1 MPEFDNIS
9 FDLPKNQSNVIKVIG
24 VGGGGSNAINH
35 MFNQGIKG
43 VDFVICNTDA
53 QALENSAVPNK
64 IQLGID
70 LTEGLGAG
78 ANPKIGEQSAV
89 ESMAD
94 IKSMLTT
101 NTKMIFITAGMG
113 GGTGTGA
120 APIIARMAK
129 DLDILT
135 VGIVTIPFHFEGA
148 MRNEQAQIG
157 VENLRQNVDSLVV
170 INNNKLRDVYGNLG
184 FKAGFSKADEVLAT
198 AARGIAEVITHH
210 YTQNIDLRDAKTVLS
225 NSGTAIMGSATSS
238 GVNRAQIAITKALD
252 SPLLNDNKIAG
263 AKNVLLLIVS
273 GTEEITIDEIGE
285 ISDHIQTQAGHG
297 ANIIMGVGD
306 DETLDGSVSITVIAT
321 GFDAEQQ
328 NEITNTETKK
338 IIHTLGDET
347 KAQLD
352 LTPNVTATQV
362 ELPKQTKSVVR
373 PSETLEEPIIVH
385 TLFEVDEQEPE
396 MTTESALSKE
406 SGVEESQD
414 LNLEIPQIQEEPF
427 EGYIATSDLIKN
439 IDVESNLVDIHFL
452 AEFEQLVINEISVN
466 NFEVINPEVVSPK
479 AIKEENL
486 IEVTSLESD
495 QAQEFEINDIEVEA
509 DVILEKEAVQ
519 EPMLMFDMPLH
530 DTQKEQ
536 ETVVHSLEEP
546 VIEQE
551 VEETAIEIE
560 LQPELVATNVEDIEV
575 TDHLEVVPISEVS
588 KGGVVTRYSLD
599 DYTAKEEELTGATA
613 AQAPLVTELTEVLEE
628 EELVFETKIVEP
640 APQEKELEN
649 APLNPMNTPISK
661 LLSDRTEE
669 RKRKMKDFNYKFRNS
684 NSKIDDIE
692 KQPAYKRAG
701 IELDDVSN
709 KVHLSRT
716 SVSDDDDEI
725 ELRSNNSFLHDNVD

>member
-89 ESMAD
+89 ESMAE

-135 VGIVTIPFHFEGA
+135 VGIVTIPFHFEGT

-238 GVNRAQIAITKALD
+238 GANRAQIAINKALD

-285 ISDHIQTQAGHG
+285 ISDHIQTEAGHG

-338 IIHTLGDET
+338 IIHTLGDEA

-362 ELPKQTKSVVR
+362 VLPPQTKRDVAT
-373 PSETLEEPIIVH
+373 SEVSQEPIIVH
-385 TLFEVDEQEPE
+385 TLFEEEEQEPE
-396 MTTESALSKE
+396 AFQQ
-406 SGVEESQD
+406 VA
-414 LNLEIPQIQEEPF
+414 PQTQQEPF
-427 EGYIATSDLIKN
+427 EGYIATTDLIKN

-466 NFEVINPEVVSPK
+466 NFEVIQPEIVSPK
-479 AIKEENL
+479 AVEETQPT
-486 IEVTSLESD
+486 EVTALD
-495 QAQEFEINDIEVEA
+495 QDAVAEFEINDIEE
-509 DVILEKEAVQ
+509 DVIPEKEAAQ

-530 DTQKEQ
+530 DSPHEQ
-536 ETVVHSLEEP
+536 DTVVHSLEEP
-546 VIEQE
+546 VIAQEQ
-551 VEETAIEIE
+551 EETALEIE
-560 LQPELVATNVEDIEV
+560 LQPEVVATDVEDIEV
-575 TDHLEVVPISEVS
+575 TDHLEVVPVSEVS

-599 DYTAKEEELTGATA
+599 DYTAKEEELTSATA
-613 AQAPLVTELTEVLEE
+613 AQAPQVTEVLVE

-640 APQEKELEN
+640 VPQEKELEN
-649 APLNPMNTPISK
+649 APQDPMNTPISK
-661 LLSDRTEE
+661 LLRDRTEE

-684 NSKIDDIE
+684 ASKIDDIE

-701 IELDDVSN
+701 IELDDVSSE
-709 KVHLSRT
+709 VHLSRT

>member
-89 ESMAD
+89 ESMAE

-135 VGIVTIPFHFEGA
+135 VGIVTIPFHFEGT

-238 GVNRAQIAITKALD
+238 GANRAQIAINKALD

-285 ISDHIQTQAGHG
+285 ISDHIQAEAGHG

-338 IIHTLGDET
+338 IIHTLGDEA

-362 ELPKQTKSVVR
+362 VLPPQTKRDVTTREVSQ
-373 PSETLEEPIIVH
+373 EPIIVH
-385 TLFEVDEQEPE
+385 TLFEEEPQEPE
-396 MTTESALSKE
+396 AVQES
-406 SGVEESQD
+406 
-414 LNLEIPQIQEEPF
+414 IPQTQEVPF
-427 EGYIATSDLIKN
+427 EGYIATTDLIKN
-439 IDVESNLVDIHFL
+439 INVESNLVDIHFL

-466 NFEVINPEVVSPK
+466 NFEVIQPEIVSPK
-479 AIKEENL
+479 AVEDTQPT
-486 IEVTSLESD
+486 EVTPVE
-495 QAQEFEINDIEVEA
+495 QEAVAEFEINDIEE
-509 DVILEKEAVQ
+509 DVIPEKETAQ

-530 DTQKEQ
+530 DSPHEQ
-536 ETVVHSLEEP
+536 DTVVHSLEEP
-546 VIEQE
+546 VIVQEQE
-551 VEETAIEIE
+551 EPVLEIE
-560 LQPELVATNVEDIEV
+560 LQPEVVAADVEDIEV
-575 TDHLEVVPISEVS
+575 TDHLEVVPVSEVS

-613 AQAPLVTELTEVLEE
+613 AQAPQVTEVLVE

-649 APLNPMNTPISK
+649 APQDPMNTPISK
-661 LLSDRTEE
+661 LLRDRTEE

-684 NSKIDDIE
+684 ASKIDDIE

-701 IELDDVSN
+701 IELDDVSSE
-709 KVHLSRT
+709 VHLSRT

>member
-89 ESMAD
+89 ESMAE

-135 VGIVTIPFHFEGA
+135 VGIVTIPFHFEGT

-238 GVNRAQIAITKALD
+238 GANRAQIAINKALD

-285 ISDHIQTQAGHG
+285 ISDHIQAEAGHG

-338 IIHTLGDET
+338 IIHTLGDEA

-362 ELPKQTKSVVR
+362 VLPPQTKRDVTT
-373 PSETLEEPIIVH
+373 SEVSQEPIIVH
-385 TLFEVDEQEPE
+385 TLFEEEPQEPE
-396 MTTESALSKE
+396 VFQQVA
-406 SGVEESQD
+406 
-414 LNLEIPQIQEEPF
+414 PQTPQEPF
-427 EGYIATSDLIKN
+427 EGYIATTDLIKN

-466 NFEVINPEVVSPK
+466 NFEVIQPEIVSPK
-479 AIKEENL
+479 AVEETQPT
-486 IEVTSLESD
+486 EVTALE
-495 QAQEFEINDIEVEA
+495 QAPVAEFEINDIEE
-509 DVILEKEAVQ
+509 DVIPEKETAQ

-530 DTQKEQ
+530 DSPHEQ
-536 ETVVHSLEEP
+536 DTVVHSLEEP
-546 VIEQE
+546 VIVQE
-551 VEETAIEIE
+551 IEETALEIE
-560 LQPELVATNVEDIEV
+560 LQPEVVAANVEDIEV
-575 TDHLEVVPISEVS
+575 TDHLEVVPVSEVS

-613 AQAPLVTELTEVLEE
+613 AQAPQVTEVLVE

-649 APLNPMNTPISK
+649 APLDPMNTPISK
-661 LLSDRTEE
+661 LLIEGAEE
-669 RKRKMKDFNYKFRNS
+669 RKRKFKDFNYKFRN
-684 NSKIDDIE
+684 NASKIDDIE

-701 IELDDVSN
+701 IELDDVSSE
-709 KVHLSRT
+709 VHLSRT

>member
-1 MPEFDNIS
+1 MSEFENIS

-101 NTKMIFITAGMG
+101 NTKMVFITAGMG

-135 VGIVTIPFHFEGA
+135 VGIVTIPFLFEGA
-148 MRNEQAQIG
+148 MRNDQAQIG

-225 NSGTAIMGSATSS
+225 NSGTAIMGSATAS
-238 GVNRAQIAITKALD
+238 GANRAQIAITKALD
-252 SPLLNDNKIAG
+252 SPLLNDNKITG

-338 IIHTLGDET
+338 IIHTLGEDA

-352 LTPNVTATQV
+352 LTPNVTAKKV
-362 ELPKQTKSVVR
+362 VLPQQTKSEQT
-373 PSETLEEPIIVH
+373 PSDVQEPVIVH
-385 TLFEVDEQEPE
+385 TLFEEQQEPE
-396 MTTESALSKE
+396 AVQESTT
-406 SGVEESQD
+406 QT
-414 LNLEIPQIQEEPF
+414 QEVPF
-427 EGYIATSDLIKN
+427 EGYIETTDLIRN

-466 NFEVINPEVVSPK
+466 NFEVISPELISAKDVEDQQPNTVT
-479 AIKEENL
+479 AQDTEEP
-486 IEVTSLESD
+486 
-495 QAQEFEINDIEVEA
+495 QEFEIHTIEEDLTA
-509 DVILEKEAVQ
+509 EKQAAP

-530 DTQKEQ
+530 DTQDAQKE
-536 ETVVHSLEEP
+536 VVHSLEEP
-546 VIEQE
+546 VEANQQEQE
-551 VEETAIEIE
+551 QEIALE
-560 LQPELVATNVEDIEV
+560 IDLQPEVVAEKVEDIEV
-575 TDHLEVVPISEVS
+575 TDHLEVVPVSHTS
-588 KGGVVTRYSLD
+588 KGGEVRRYSLD
-599 DYTAKEEELTGATA
+599 DYTAKEEELTGATP
-613 AQAPLVTELTEVLEE
+613 AQAPQVTEVLEE
-628 EELVFETKIVEP
+628 EELVFETKIVAP

-649 APLNPMNTPISK
+649 APPDPMNSPISK
-661 LLSDRTEE
+661 LLRDRTEE

-684 NSKIDDIE
+684 ASKIDDIE

-701 IELDDVSN
+701 IELDDVSSE
-709 KVHLSRT
+709 VHLSRT
-716 SVSDDDDEI
+716 SVSDDEDDQI

>member
-135 VGIVTIPFHFEGA
+135 VGIVTIPFHFEGT
-148 MRNEQAQIG
+148 MRNDQAQIG

-238 GVNRAQIAITKALD
+238 GANRAQIAINKALD

-285 ISDHIQTQAGHG
+285 ISDHIQAEAGHG

-338 IIHTLGDET
+338 IIHTLGDEA

-362 ELPKQTKSVVR
+362 VLPQQPLTDVTA
-373 PSETLEEPIIVH
+373 SEVSQDPIIVH
-385 TLFEVDEQEPE
+385 TLFEVDEQEDMVPQQS
-396 MTTESALSKE
+396 TT
-406 SGVEESQD
+406 QT
-414 LNLEIPQIQEEPF
+414 QEDPF
-427 EGYIATSDLIKN
+427 EGYIATTDLIKN
-439 IDVESNLVDIHFL
+439 IDIESNLVDIHCL
-452 AEFEQLVINEISVN
+452 AEFEQLVINEVSVN
-466 NFEVINPEVVSPK
+466 NFEVISPEIVSPK
-479 AIKEENL
+479 AKEGQEL
-486 IEVTSLESD
+486 TEVSALE
-495 QAQEFEINDIEVEA
+495 QEAAQEFEINDIEE
-509 DVILEKEAVQ
+509 DVIPEKETAQ

-530 DTQKEQ
+530 DSPHEQ
-536 ETVVHSLEEP
+536 DTVVHSLEET
-546 VIEQE
+546 VIAQEQ
-551 VEETAIEIE
+551 EETALEIE
-560 LQPELVATNVEDIEV
+560 LQPDVVAADVEDIEL
-575 TDHLEVVPISEVS
+575 TDHLEVVPVSEVS

-599 DYTAKEEELTGATA
+599 DYTAKEEELTSATA
-613 AQAPLVTELTEVLEE
+613 AQAPQVTEVLEEE

-649 APLNPMNTPISK
+649 APQDPINTPISK
-661 LLSDRTEE
+661 LLRDRTEE

-684 NSKIDDIE
+684 ASKIDDIE

-701 IELDDVSN
+701 IELDDVSSE
-709 KVHLSRT
+709 VHLSRT

-725 ELRSNNSFLHDNVD
+725 ELKSNNSFLHDNVD

>member
-89 ESMAD
+89 ESMAE

-135 VGIVTIPFHFEGA
+135 VGIVTIPFHFEGT

-238 GVNRAQIAITKALD
+238 GANRAQIAINKALD

-285 ISDHIQTQAGHG
+285 ISDHIQAEAGHG

-338 IIHTLGDET
+338 IIHTLGDEA

-362 ELPKQTKSVVR
+362 VLPPQTKRDVTTREVSQ
-373 PSETLEEPIIVH
+373 EPIIVH
-385 TLFEVDEQEPE
+385 TLFEEDPQEPE
-396 MTTESALSKE
+396 AVQES
-406 SGVEESQD
+406 
-414 LNLEIPQIQEEPF
+414 IPQTQEVPF
-427 EGYIATSDLIKN
+427 EGYIATTDLIKN

-466 NFEVINPEVVSPK
+466 NFEVIQPEIVSPK
-479 AIKEENL
+479 AVEDTQPT
-486 IEVTSLESD
+486 EVTPVE
-495 QAQEFEINDIEVEA
+495 QAAVAEFEINDIEE
-509 DVILEKEAVQ
+509 DVIPEKETAQ

-530 DTQKEQ
+530 DSPHEQ
-536 ETVVHSLEEP
+536 DTVVHSLEEP
-546 VIEQE
+546 VIVQEQ
-551 VEETAIEIE
+551 EETALEIE
-560 LQPELVATNVEDIEV
+560 LQPE
-575 TDHLEVVPISEVS
+575 VVP
-588 KGGVVTRYSLD
+588 LM
-599 DYTAKEEELTGATA
+599 L
-613 AQAPLVTELTEVLEE
+613 
-628 EELVFETKIVEP
+628 KI
-640 APQEKELEN
+640 
-649 APLNPMNTPISK
+649 
-661 LLSDRTEE
+661 
-669 RKRKMKDFNYKFRNS
+669 
-684 NSKIDDIE
+684 
-692 KQPAYKRAG
+692 
-701 IELDDVSN
+701 
-709 KVHLSRT
+709 
-716 SVSDDDDEI
+716 
-725 ELRSNNSFLHDNVD
+725 LR